1 MINFIEDCSKFIQD
15 LRKYSLEEYALYLSD
30 IGRTMLQRAYD
41 EKTFNNETYNLAD
54 SYAWALYYNGL
65 LVNYG
70 FLTTTERATED
81 KYGERGRSVVEDF
94 IKSEYNSTLKDG
106 YELIFVAAIFYGKYL
121 ERPDLDL
128 QARAEGYTYEARQV
142 ISYIWDDL
150 AVIFKPH
157 QVTQL

>member
-1 MINFIEDCSKFIQD
+1 MTNFIEDCSKFIED
-15 LRKYSLEEYALYLSD
+15 LRKYSREEYALYLSD
-30 IGRTMLQRAYD
+30 IGRTMLQKAYD

-54 SYAWALYYNGL
+54 SYAWALYYNCL

-81 KYGERGRSVVEDF
+81 KYGKYGRDVVEDF
-94 IKSEYNSTLKDG
+94 IHKNDATTKDG
-106 YELIFVAAIFYGKYL
+106 YELIFVAAMPYGIFL
-121 ERPDLDL
+121 ENPSLDWK
-128 QARAEGYTYEARQV
+128 AEEEGYTYEARQV

>member
-70 FLTTTERATED
+70 FLTTTERATEE
-81 KYGERGRSVVEDF
+81 KHGLRGRSVVEDF
-94 IKSEYNSTLKDG
+94 IKSEYNSTLKEG

-121 ERPDLDL
+121 ERPDLNFH
-128 QARAEGYTYEARQV
+128 RQV